1 MDVEVEPESQELC
14 QPRVHVVMACYMSA
28 CITWCMQH
36 PQRMVWMS
44 DQALV
49 MMGGPAGRVPAVR
62 EYALRSLQACNPDQ
76 VTPAAAPVRVKSSEV
91 LSQLLHELSGL

>member
-1 MDVEVEPESQELC
+1 MYL
-14 QPRVHVVMACYMSA
+14 SA
-28 CITWCMQH
+28 QVAEHDC
-36 PQRMVWMS
+36 VS

-76 VTPAAAPVRVKSSEV
+76 VQPPASVLIMEAPFDVMLQSSVKHTD
-91 LSQLLHELSGL
+91 LHGHEKWQCRKVSV